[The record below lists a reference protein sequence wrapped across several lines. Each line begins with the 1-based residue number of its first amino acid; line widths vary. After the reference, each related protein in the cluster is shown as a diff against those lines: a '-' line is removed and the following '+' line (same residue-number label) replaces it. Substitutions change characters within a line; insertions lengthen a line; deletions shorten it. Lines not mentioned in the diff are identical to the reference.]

1 MLLWHFPLVKCN
13 ILGINIFIDE
23 KSVCLY
29 TCLPTQTEEEA
40 IFYDSKKSL
49 NYVWTSVVS

>member
-13 ILGINIFIDE
+13 ILVINIFIDE

-29 TCLPTQTEEEA
+29 TCLPTKTEEA
-40 IFYDSKKSL
+40 IFYDSKPGL
-49 NYVWTSVVS
+49 NSAWISVVS